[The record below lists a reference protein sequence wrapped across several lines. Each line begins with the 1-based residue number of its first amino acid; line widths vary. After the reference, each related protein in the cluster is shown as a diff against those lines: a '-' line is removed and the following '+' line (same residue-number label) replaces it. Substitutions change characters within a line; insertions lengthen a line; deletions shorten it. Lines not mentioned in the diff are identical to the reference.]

1 MGFEYDPEK
10 SAENKRKHGIDFEEA
25 QALWNDAALVEIPA
39 RVIDEL
45 RWVVIGKIDEKYW
58 SAVMTRRGE
67 NIRLISVRRSRDE
80 EVAIY
85 ESEDEG
91 DDL

>member
-10 SAENKRKHGIDFEEA
+10 SAENKRKHGLDFEEA
-25 QALWNDAALVEIPA
+25 QALWNDAALVEVPA
-39 RVIDEL
+39 RVTDEA
-45 RWVVIGKIDEKYW
+45 RWVVIGKLEEKHW
-58 SAVMTRRGE
+58 SAVVTRRGE

-85 ESEDEG
+85 EGEDEG
-91 DDL
+91 GDV